1 MAVEIQGFWPKS
13 WQPLADTF
21 AELFD
26 KAGEEGAALAV
37 YRGGE
42 PVASLW
48 AGEFRNDGTQK
59 PWQENTPV
67 NVFSAGKGLVA
78 LSVLQQV
85 AEGRLALDRPVADDW
100 EAFAQGGKEEITLRQ
115 LLSHRSG
122 LSALDKRQRDATIF
136 DWDAMLE
143 QIARAEPW
151 WQPGTAQ
158 GYSPF
163 IYGWVLGEL
172 VRRSSGSE
180 DFNSYFQREVTGLL
194 GVEAYFGVPDSEQHR
209 VADARPLKSGLE
221 ALVAQ
226 GSADSAA
233 LGQLMKSDPR
243 GVTNRAFANPMS
255 LMTATNTPEWR
266 GAQIPAANGHMSAR
280 SLAAIYGALANKGY
294 SEEVG
299 VALLPPDAVELCG
312 AELSFEHDRV
322 LGLPLRFGHGFMLT
336 QERADCRLGRGARAF
351 GHPGA
356 GGSLGFSDP
365 DYGIGFGYV
374 TARMGQQILV
384 DPRAARL
391 IDTLYSLVER
401 H

>member
-1 MAVEIQGFWPKS
+1 MAIDVQGFWPRS

-21 AELFD
+21 AEHFD
-26 KAGEEGAALAV
+26 IAGEEGAALAI

-48 AGEFRNDGTQK
+48 AGEFRNDGVQQ

-85 AEGRLALDRPVADDW
+85 ATGRLSLDRPVADTW
-100 EAFAQGGKEEITLRQ
+100 EAFAQGGKVDITARQ
-115 LLSHRSG
+115 LLAHRSG
-122 LSALDKRQRDATIF
+122 LSALDKRQRDAIIF

-143 QIARAEPW
+143 QIAGAEPW
-151 WQPGTAQ
+151 WQPGAAQ

-172 VRRSSGSE
+172 VRRTSGSA
-180 DFNSYFQREVTGLL
+180 DFNSYFQREVATLL
-194 GVEAYFGVPDSEQHR
+194 SVEAHFGVPDSEQHR
-209 VADARPLKSGLE
+209 VADARPLKAGLE
-221 ALVAQ
+221 ALVAS
-226 GSADSAA
+226 GGADSAA

-266 GAQIPAANGHMSAR
+266 TAQIPAANGHMSAR
-280 SLAAIYGALANKGY
+280 ALAAIYGALANRGY
-294 SEEVG
+294 SEEAG
-299 VALLPPDAVELCG
+299 AELLAPEAVELCWS
-312 AELSFEHDRV
+312 ELSFEQDRV

-336 QERADCRLGRGARAF
+336 QDRPDCRLGRGARAF

-356 GGSLGFSDP
+356 GGSLGFADP

-384 DPRAARL
+384 DPRPARL